1 MVGAL
6 VAYQFPSHPVPP
18 HSAPSQPPQLRSR
31 HIAAIYIYFLSFGH
45 APQGP
50 RLKKADLRRDQSATI
65 TIRRP
70 GHAGARTTE
79 GDDDAGTLSLDLAD
93 LLAASSSS
101 GAVNANANANTGVG
115 VLSASN
121 SGGDAA
127 KEEVD
132 PATALRAL
140 SSSSLGGSGSASGGG
155 GKGKAIAALLAS
167 KLPPFRVTITQ
178 IIRRRRSA
186 ALASAAGRLPRTQTT
201 SQSSSSSSSSSSS
214 GGGGSGSGPGHLLF
228 SVSEETAT
236 TATTAVV
243 EGGGVLITAATMTST
258 IITTTTSS
266 SSSSLPATAN
276 ALLPQQQPL
285 PAAITCQHHFAPYQD
300 KRENRNHV
308 RCLLAP
314 TQAGRR
320 YREVETG
327 EMPAMARATDA
338 EMRELMEADGGYLYK
353 QHRGHLFLRVSRA
366 W

>member
-1 MVGAL
+1 LHA
-6 VAYQFPSHPVPP
+6 
-18 HSAPSQPPQLRSR
+18 SQPPQLRSR

-70 GHAGARTTE
+70 GHACAHTTE
-79 GDDDAGTLSLDLAD
+79 GDDDAGTLNLDLAD
-93 LLAASSSS
+93 LLADSSSSSS
-101 GAVNANANANTGVG
+101 GAVNANANTGVG
-115 VLSASN
+115 VLGASN
-121 SGGDAA
+121 SGGSAA
-127 KEEVD
+127 KEEVG

-155 GKGKAIAALLAS
+155 GKGKAVAALLAS
-167 KLPPFRVTITQ
+167 KLPPFRVTITH
-178 IIRRRRSA
+178 IIRRRRSS
-186 ALASAAGRLPRTQTT
+186 ALASTAERLPRTQTT
-201 SQSSSSSSSSSSS
+201 SRSNSSSSSSSS
-214 GGGGSGSGPGHLLF
+214 GGSGSGPGSLLF

-243 EGGGVLITAATMTST
+243 EGGGVLITAATTTST

-266 SSSSLPATAN
+266 SSSISLPATAN

-285 PAAITCQHHFAPYQD
+285 PAAIMCQHHFAPYQD
-300 KRENRNHV
+300 KRENRNHL

-320 YREVETG
+320 YREVEAG

-353 QHRGHLFLRVSRA
+353 QHRGYLFLRVSRA